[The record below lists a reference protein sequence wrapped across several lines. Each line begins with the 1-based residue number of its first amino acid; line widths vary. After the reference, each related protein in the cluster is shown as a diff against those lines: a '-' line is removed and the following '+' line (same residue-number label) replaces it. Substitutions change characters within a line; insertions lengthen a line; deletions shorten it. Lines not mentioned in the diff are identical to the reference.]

1 MLWLDGEVALVT
13 GGSSGIGR
21 AVVDRYVEEGAKVC
35 VADINDERLAEVAAA
50 HGEAVTTVHCD
61 VRSLADNK
69 KAVAH
74 CLETF
79 GRLDVFVANAGL
91 SDMFRELANI
101 SEENLEGAYDAV
113 YDVNVKGVILGA
125 KAALP
130 ALVESN
136 GTLVVTLSNSSFWP
150 DGGGIMYI
158 SSKHAAL
165 GVVRQ
170 LAHEWAPAVR
180 VNAVAPGATRTNIT
194 LPRELGVDE
203 HGRAM
208 RAHAHA
214 SNSDANVERVVP
226 LAKHADPSDHAAAFV
241 LAGSRANGAIM
252 TGSVIETDGGLGIRG
267 MRRVRGGDDLR
278 ERVLGGKSISAEA
291 SLEAPTNRIDG

>member
-1 MLWLDGEVALVT
+1 MLWLEGEVALVT
-13 GGSSGIGR
+13 GGASGIGR
-21 AVVDRYVEEGAKVC
+21 AVVDRYVAEGASVC
-35 VADINDERLAEVAAA
+35 VADLNEERLAEVAAA
-50 HGEAVTTVHCD
+50 HGDAVTTIVCD

-69 KAVAH
+69 AAVAH
-74 CLETF
+74 CVATF

-101 SEENLEGAYDAV
+101 AEENVEAAYDAV

-194 LPRELGVDE
+194 LPRELGTDAD
-203 HGRAM
+203 GRPL
-208 RAHAHA
+208 RAHAHD

-226 LAKHADPSDHAAAFV
+226 LARHADPADHAAAFV

-278 ERVLGGKSISAEA
+278 ERVLGGGAAAAEA
-291 SLEAPTNRIDG
+291 SLSAPTNRIDG

>member
-1 MLWLDGEVALVT
+1 MLWLEGEVALVT
-13 GGSSGIGR
+13 GGGSGIGR
-21 AVVDRYVEEGAKVC
+21 AVVDRYVAEGARVC
-35 VADINDERLAEVAAA
+35 VADIAEDRLAEVARA
-50 HGEAVTTVHCD
+50 HGDKVTTIRCD
-61 VRSLADNK
+61 VRSLADNRA
-69 KAVAH
+69 AVAH
-74 CLETF
+74 AVDTF

-101 SEENLEGAYDAV
+101 PEENLEAAYEQV

-130 ALVESN
+130 ALVASN

-165 GVVRQ
+165 GIVRQ

-194 LPRELGVDE
+194 LPEALGTDE
-203 HGRAM
+203 DGRPL
-208 RAHAHA
+208 RAHVHE
-214 SNSDANVERVVP
+214 SNTDREVERVVP
-226 LAKHADPSDHAAAFV
+226 LARHADPSDHAAAFV
-241 LAGSRANGAIM
+241 LAGSRSQGAIM

-278 ERVLGGKSISAEA
+278 ERVLEGRGAEA
-291 SLEAPTNRIDG
+291 AMSLSAPRNGLDG

>member
-1 MLWLDGEVALVT
+1 MLWLEDEVAIVT
-13 GGSSGIGR
+13 GGGSGIGR
-21 AVVDRYVEEGAKVC
+21 AVVDRYVAEGARVC
-35 VADINDERLAEVAAA
+35 VADVAEDRLAEVAAA
-50 HGEAVTTVHCD
+50 HGDKVTTIRCD

-69 KAVAH
+69 AAVRHAVD
-74 CLETF
+74 TF

-101 SEENLEGAYDAV
+101 PEDRVEAAYDQV

-130 ALVESN
+130 ALVASR
-136 GTLVVTLSNSSFWP
+136 GALVVTLSNSSFWP

-165 GVVRQ
+165 GIVRQ
-170 LAHEWAPAVR
+170 LAHEWAPTVR
-180 VNAVAPGATRTNIT
+180 VNAVAPGATKTNIT
-194 LPRELGVDE
+194 LPEALGTDE
-203 HGRAM
+203 HGRPL
-208 RAHAHA
+208 RAHVHE
-214 SNSDANVERVVP
+214 SNSDREVERVTP
-226 LAKHADPSDHAAAFV
+226 LARHAEPSDHAAAFV
-241 LAGSRANGAIM
+241 LAGSRTQGAIM

-278 ERVLGGKSISAEA
+278 ERVLGGLGAEA
-291 SLEAPTNRIDG
+291 ARSLAAPRNGLDG

>member
-1 MLWLDGEVALVT
+1 MRWLEGEVAVVT
-13 GGSSGIGR
+13 GGGSGIGR
-21 AVVDRYVEEGAKVC
+21 AVVDRYVQEGARVV
-35 VADINDERLAEVAAA
+35 VADVDAERLAETQRA
-50 HGEAVTTVHCD
+50 HGEAVATIVCD
-61 VRSLADNK
+61 VRSLEDNK
-69 KAVAH
+69 AAVA
-74 CLETF
+74 LAVETF

-101 SEENLEGAYDAV
+101 AEESVAAAYDQV

-136 GTLVVTLSNSSFWP
+136 GALVVTLSNSSFWP

-194 LPRELGVDE
+194 LPEALGTDE
-203 HGRAM
+203 DGRPL
-208 RAHAHA
+208 RAHAHE
-214 SNSDANVERVVP
+214 SNADAEVERVVP
-226 LAKHADPSDHAAAFV
+226 LARHADPADHAAAFV
-241 LAGSRANGAIM
+241 LAGSRSQGGIM

-278 ERVLGGKSISAEA
+278 ERVLGGGAAAAAA
-291 SLEAPTNRIDG
+291 SLAAPRGGLDG

>member
-1 MLWLDGEVALVT
+1 MLWLEGEVALVT
-13 GGSSGIGR
+13 GGASGIGR
-21 AVVDRYVEEGAKVC
+21 AVVDRYVAEGARVC
-35 VADINDERLAEVAAA
+35 VADLNEERLAEVAQA
-50 HGEAVTTVHCD
+50 HGDAVTTIVCD
-61 VRSLADNK
+61 VRSLADNQA
-69 KAVAH
+69 AVAH
-74 CLETF
+74 CVATF

-101 SEENLEGAYDAV
+101 PAENVEAAYAAV

-194 LPRELGVDE
+194 LPRALGTDE
-203 HGRAM
+203 HGRPL
-208 RAHAHA
+208 RAHAHE
-214 SNSDANVERVVP
+214 SNSDEAVERVVP
-226 LAKHADPSDHAAAFV
+226 LAKHADPADHAAAFV

-278 ERVLGGKSISAEA
+278 ERVLGGGAAAAEA
-291 SLEAPTNRIDG
+291 SLAAPTNRIGA

>member
-1 MLWLDGEVALVT
+1 MLWLEGEVALVT
-13 GGSSGIGR
+13 GGGSGIGR
-21 AVVDRYVEEGAKVC
+21 AVVDRYVAEGARVC
-35 VADINDERLAEVAAA
+35 VTDVNGERLAEVAAA
-50 HGEAVTTVHCD
+50 HGDAVTTIVSD

-69 KAVAH
+69 AAVAH
-74 CLETF
+74 ALATF

-91 SDMFRELANI
+91 SDMFRDLANI
-101 SEENLEGAYDAV
+101 PEENLEAAYDAV

-194 LPRELGVDE
+194 LPEALGTDE
-203 HGRAM
+203 HGRPL
-208 RAHAHA
+208 RAHAHE
-214 SNSDANVERVVP
+214 SNTDREVERVVP

-278 ERVLGGKSISAEA
+278 ERVLGGAAAAAGA
-291 SLEAPTNRIDG
+291 SLSAPTGGIDG

>member
-1 MLWLDGEVALVT
+1 MLWLEDEVALVT
-13 GGSSGIGR
+13 GGASGIGR
-21 AVVDRYVEEGAKVC
+21 AVVDRYIAEGARVC
-35 VADINDERLAEVAAA
+35 VADLNEERLGEVAAA
-50 HGEAVTTVHCD
+50 HGDKVTTVVCD
-61 VRSLADNK
+61 VRSLDDNK
-69 KAVAH
+69 RAVAH
-74 CLETF
+74 CVATF

-101 SEENLEGAYDAV
+101 PEENVAAAYDQV

-194 LPRELGVDE
+194 LPRALGTDAD
-203 HGRAM
+203 GRPL
-208 RAHAHA
+208 RAHAHE
-214 SNSDANVERVVP
+214 SNSDREVERVVP
-226 LAKHADPSDHAAAFV
+226 LARHADPSDHAAAFV

-278 ERVLGGKSISAEA
+278 ERVLGGKGAEA
-291 SLEAPTNRIDG
+291 AQSLSAPRNGLDG